1 MSKIRALSRPTIRE
15 LSAFLLSPP
24 SQQHP
29 TRCISHLTRA
39 SKAFRK
45 NALPL
50 PCRQIQRSIS
60 LSTPYQS
67 SPKPKSRDR
76 GPASTE
82 DTQTDFAAL
91 NVLGNTPAPSTS
103 IDACLW
109 DGFHLNSGVKIG
121 GGTGV
126 LLVAGEAFAWRPWES
141 PVPSG
146 KALSLV
152 NEKGQ
157 WEVGDEAWGVLG
169 LVWPKPGKISLPPE
183 LFLSHWNILL
193 TGGADLLILGLGKD
207 MRPISPRTR
216 QFINSLGIRV
226 DISDTRNAAAQFNL
240 LATERGMQ
248 TVAAALIPMGFREG
262 VGVVSGEK

>member
-1 MSKIRALSRPTIRE
+1 MSKLCTFTRPTIRE
-15 LSAFLLSPP
+15 LATFLLSP
-24 SQQHP
+24 SSSQHP
-29 TRCISHLTRA
+29 TRCLSHLARS
-39 SKAFRK
+39 SKALRS
-45 NALPL
+45 NAHPL
-50 PCRQIQRSIS
+50 PSRQIYRSIS
-60 LSTPYQS
+60 LSSPYHA

-109 DGFHLNSGVKIG
+109 DGFHLDSGVKIG

-146 KALSLV
+146 KTLSLV

-157 WEVGDEAWGVLG
+157 WEVGDEAWGLLG
-169 LVWPKPGKISLPPE
+169 LVWPKP
-183 LFLSHWNILL
+183 
-193 TGGADLLILGLGKD
+193 DLLIIGLGKD

-240 LATERGMQ
+240 LATERGIS
-248 TVAAALIPMGFREG
+248 TIAAALIPMGFREG
-262 VGVVSGEK
+262 VGVVSGDK